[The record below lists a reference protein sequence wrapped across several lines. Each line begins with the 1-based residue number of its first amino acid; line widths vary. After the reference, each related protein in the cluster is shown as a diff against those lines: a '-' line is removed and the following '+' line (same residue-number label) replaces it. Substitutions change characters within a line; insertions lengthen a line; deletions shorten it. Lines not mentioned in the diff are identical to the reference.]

1 MNTAQAINPDWSK
14 IANAADLPSA
24 ELARILIQQV
34 LAMAVMF
41 ASEGHQVNLNLKV
54 GQLTL
59 SDDKVKFTSQ
69 KMGNR

>member
-1 MNTAQAINPDWSK
+1 MNTSQAINPDWSK

-41 ASEGHQVNLNLKV
+41 ASEGH
-54 GQLTL
+54 
-59 SDDKVKFTSQ
+59 
-69 KMGNR
+69 